1 MNPAARAGVSPMQK
15 WPPSATID
23 TLRARARVLTR
34 LRDFF
39 DQRDLL
45 EVSTPVL
52 SAAAATDP
60 ALDSLAVKVRGAGQ
74 RWLHTSPEFAMKRLL
89 AAGSGDIWQV
99 CPVFRDG
106 EKGRWH
112 NPEFTLVEWYRL
124 GFDEHQLA
132 AEVVALIETLAKDCR
147 DLAPAEYLT
156 YRDAFV
162 HYAGI
167 DPLVASDDEIAEA
180 TMRVVVTGGP
190 AHWQRGDW
198 LDLLGGAVV
207 YPALGRGRVTVL
219 TDYPAEQAALARIRR
234 GNPPTAARFEAFL
247 DGVELANG
255 FHELAD
261 PGEQSRRF
269 GADLARR
276 EQREMTIV
284 PPDEQLLAALEYG
297 LPECAGVALGFDR
310 LVALLLGCD
319 SLAAVMTFDF
329 ARA

>member
-1 MNPAARAGVSPMQK
+1 MQQ
-15 WPPSATID
+15 WHPSATID
-23 TLRARARVLTR
+23 TLRARARLLSL

-52 SAAAATDP
+52 SASAATDP
-60 ALDSLAVKVRGAGQ
+60 ALESLPVLPGGTGQ

-106 EKGRWH
+106 EQGRWH

-124 GFDEHQLA
+124 GFDERQLA
-132 AEVVALIETLAKDCR
+132 AEVVTLIETLAADYR
-147 DLAPAEYLT
+147 DLAPAQYLT

-167 DPLVASDDEIAEA
+167 DPLAASDDEIAEA
-180 TMRVVVTGGP
+180 TMRVVATGGP
-190 AHWQRGDW
+190 AYWQRGEW
-198 LDLLGGAVV
+198 LDLLGAAVV

-219 TDYPAEQAALARIRR
+219 TDYPAEQAALARIRP
-234 GNPPTAARFEAFL
+234 GNPPSAARFEVFL

-255 FHELAD
+255 FYELAD
-261 PGEQSRRF
+261 PQEQRRRF
-269 GADLARR
+269 ETDLNRR
-276 EQREMTIV
+276 RAMEMAV
-284 PPDEQLLAALEYG
+284 VAPDERLLAALEYG
-297 LPECAGVALGFDR
+297 LPDCAGVALGLDR
-310 LVALLLGCD
+310 LVALLLGQD
-319 SLAAVMTFDF
+319 SLARVMAFDF